1 MFFQWNKIVFF
12 SFISVYFGDQFYR
25 TDRNFSL
32 YRSNSI
38 DKYNYQ
44 SERDQNFISV
54 NFLIDLYNQIESI
67 DFQSDFG
74 NEFAFQ
80 EIVIK
85 DIFGWRS
92 DQQYFSKTAL
102 MMEINDK
109 ISNYYSLVEDDNNYN
124 HWIQKINL
132 MMEIEIGITPFMND
146 NPTCQRLVK

>member
-1 MFFQWNKIVFF
+1 MSGLSQNEIIISKKELF
-12 SFISVYFGDQFYR
+12 SSVVLMKTRILSPFISVYFGDQFYR

-109 ISNYYSLVEDDNNYN
+109 ISNYYSLVEDDTNYN
-124 HWIQKINL
+124 HWIQK
-132 MMEIEIGITPFMND
+132 
-146 NPTCQRLVK
+146 K

>member
-1 MFFQWNKIVFF
+1 MKEIKI
-12 SFISVYFGDQFYR
+12 
-25 TDRNFSL
+25 L
-32 YRSNSI
+32 YQLI
-38 DKYNYQ
+38 
-44 SERDQNFISV
+44 
-54 NFLIDLYNQIESI
+54 LIDLYNQIESI

-109 ISNYYSLVEDDNNYN
+109 ISNYYSLVEDDTNYN
-124 HWIQKINL
+124 HWIQKKINL
-132 MMEIEIGITPFMND
+132 MMEIEIGITPFYEDD
-146 NPTCQRLVK
+146 NPFQCPKACEINTLNSFYVNKGYNSLFIELELLETISFVDR